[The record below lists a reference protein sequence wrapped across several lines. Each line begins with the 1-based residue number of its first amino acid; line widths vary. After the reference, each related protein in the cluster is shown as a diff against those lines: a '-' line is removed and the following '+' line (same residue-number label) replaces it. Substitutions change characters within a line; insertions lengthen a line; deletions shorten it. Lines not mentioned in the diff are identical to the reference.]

1 MGTNSSRCRRWYSFW
16 YICRYGQRIKKDTS
30 INGKAGTVNKE
41 QFDNELKKI
50 VLLYRIDPAA
60 HLLIDLLVCDLLE
73 HSVDVN
79 KKVCDAV

>member
-1 MGTNSSRCRRWYSFW
+1 M
-16 YICRYGQRIKKDTS
+16 
-30 INGKAGTVNKE
+30 NKE

-50 VLLYRIDPAA
+50 VELYRIDPAA
-60 HLLIDLLVCDLLE
+60 HLLIELLVGDLLE